1 MKKKYTDISTVLGK
15 ILKQHNLN
23 QLYSLEN
30 IRQNW
35 STFDK
40 TIAAHAKPIEYS
52 ENFKKLTLKIENP
65 SWKKEFLNNKE
76 MLTIKIQNAFRGIE
90 ITNIEIV

>member
-1 MKKKYTDISTVLGK
+1 
-15 ILKQHNLN
+15 
-23 QLYSLEN
+23 
-30 IRQNW
+30 
-35 STFDK
+35 
-40 TIAAHAKPIEYS
+40 
-52 ENFKKLTLKIENP
+52 LKIENP